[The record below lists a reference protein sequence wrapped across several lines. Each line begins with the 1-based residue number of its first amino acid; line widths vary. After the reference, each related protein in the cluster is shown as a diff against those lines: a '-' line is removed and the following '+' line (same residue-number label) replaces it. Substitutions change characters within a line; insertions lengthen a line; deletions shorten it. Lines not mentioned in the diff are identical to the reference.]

1 MLLGVRDVFRWTRG
15 KDGFDLYFANVPAQA
30 RSGVPTADEA
40 RKDYAR
46 TAWPY
51 RHLL

>member
-1 MLLGVRDVFRWTRG
+1 MLRGVRHVFRRMG
-15 KDGFDLYFANVPAQA
+15 GEEFDQYFASLVTHG

-46 TAWPY
+46 ACRPH
-51 RHLL
+51 RDLI